1 MAGLSQSKLAGMTA
15 ETMLTDSTR
24 FESVHY
30 LPGKDGISI
39 YAGASG
45 AIAFK
50 WDRWEDLKNEI
61 DEFREVYDATY
72 DTQRTG

>member
-30 LPGKDGISI
+30 LPDKDGITI
-39 YAGASG
+39 CAGISG

-61 DEFREVYDATY
+61 DEFREVYDEAY
-72 DTQRTG
+72 RSR

>member
-30 LPGKDGISI
+30 LPDKDGISI

-45 AIAFK
+45 ALAFT
-50 WDRWEDLKNEI
+50 WDRWEELKQEI
-61 DEFREVYDATY
+61 DEFREVYDEAY
-72 DTQRTG
+72 RSR